1 MKIISYIE
9 AEQKVAEFI
18 ENDINV
24 CCFLFYEDNCIVCND
39 FMNIAIPTIEEYG
52 INVFAINLRT
62 NFVPFPPMNTPS
74 TFWYIKKDVPP
85 MMKKGIPPKHI
96 LEEQLEKMIKVNK
109 GELTIQEAFF

>member
-1 MKIISYIE
+1 
-9 AEQKVAEFI
+9 
-18 ENDINV
+18 
-24 CCFLFYEDNCIVCND
+24 
-39 FMNIAIPTIEEYG
+39 
-52 INVFAINLRT
+52 
-62 NFVPFPPMNTPS
+62 MNTPS